1 MIARDELN
9 ALPHQDDARRSGV
22 EVSAGS
28 VWVAPVFGMEDH
40 CELISRSKKTENCA
54 LDLRCNWIT
63 EAAAFDQQAA
73 DRRATPG
80 VEADAAYLR
89 TRPCQKQ
96 ATCPV
101 CLCELSSPIFQCQ
114 NGHLICGP
122 CLERPNTTTHG
133 RWLDRHR
140 HHQVRYTFEI
150 GWHLAQNWLASHG
163 PMADAIS
170 RTLDMAYCL
179 LHGAECAPT
188 VCTYVHVDAFVSAR
202 SHSSVSAR
210 SHSSVSARSL
220 RNKVDALQAE
230 LWSLRSRRKHG
241 FLVSLVLLYRD
252 PGLRWAEVLWRE
264 SGGRYIFVADD
275 GHCRNRRSDARIG

>member
-1 MIARDELN
+1 MSLFLDFSTKPLLNFGTKPFHSFGTKPRDELK
-9 ALPHQDDARRSGV
+9 ALSHQDDARWSGV

-89 TRPCQKQ
+89 RRPRQKQ

-133 RWLDRHR
+133 PTRWTWLVAYSMEPSVPQLFRHEAIPQFR
-140 HHQVRYTFEI
+140 HE
-150 GWHLAQNWLASHG
+150 
-163 PMADAIS
+163 AIPQFRHEAS
-170 RTLDMAYCL
+170 RTRWMHSKLSY
-179 LHGAECAPT
+179 G
-188 VCTYVHVDAFVSAR
+188 R
-202 SHSSVSAR
+202 S
-210 SHSSVSARSL
+210 
-220 RNKVDALQAE
+220 
-230 LWSLRSRRKHG
+230 
-241 FLVSLVLLYRD
+241 
-252 PGLRWAEVLWRE
+252 GL
-264 SGGRYIFVADD
+264 GGSTD
-275 GHCRNRRSDARIG
+275 SW